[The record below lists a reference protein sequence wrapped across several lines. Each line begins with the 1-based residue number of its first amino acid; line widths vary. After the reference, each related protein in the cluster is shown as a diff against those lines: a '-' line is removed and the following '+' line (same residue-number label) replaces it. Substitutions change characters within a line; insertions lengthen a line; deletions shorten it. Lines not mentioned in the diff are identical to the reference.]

1 MSSVWF
7 LQYWRYNT
15 AAGVCIR
22 AESQIIIHRFLLQE
36 GKSFLNVAPVLK
48 HSSASLPTLQNTSR
62 QSLGWFVELSAA
74 KLDVQSR
81 TERRLTTRWPLITS
95 SRSNSLEPSR
105 KSLNR
110 SMTMQGGLRCH
121 STQTQTQTHFM
132 LLSLI
137 YVSKSMERFVLNVFL
152 TEFCEASAEGRPP
165 CDTESKLIS

>member
-1 MSSVWF
+1 MFVSELKVKLLF
-7 LQYWRYNT
+7 TDFCFRKE
-15 AAGVCIR
+15 R
-22 AESQIIIHRFLLQE
+22 AFSMLLRCW
-36 GKSFLNVAPVLK
+36 NIP
-48 HSSASLPTLQNTSR
+48 LPLSRLCKTQSR
-62 QSLGWFVELSAA
+62 QSLGWFVELSAV